1 MITSKTNKKIRVGI
15 RAAVQKS
22 NLDRGG
28 ENMKK
33 KEQKKVLIQKGMTV
47 GMIFLLLLVAEGC
60 QKKDTSVT
68 DPLDSNIKQE
78 ETQKNTDQKNED
90 SDTEKSD
97 QNKKDESSS
106 AEDNVDN
113 EEKVDD
119 QNLEKV
125 AFLTYEEIL
134 SDETSIYD
142 EDQLKKA
149 KEVLENGT
157 YEKASNTVIK
167 DGSFIWVMIPQDSGM
182 QKTYYLVCRSED
194 AGKSWEY
201 MQEEYAVTAGIDD
214 ICSKDGFIFLTSG
227 SGMNWSKLEIFAEN
241 GNKKYTGY
249 DREEILP
256 EKYQLLAERA
266 CAKIKKVD
274 TKKKQIE
281 LEWYGV
287 ENQKEAFLTEKSSFS
302 GKNIEFDS
310 KVEDYRAYRE
320 QEEKT
325 GYTFAKA
332 DSEVLK
338 EENLRKIYD
347 QEKLIGE
354 VSPAYSIRIAIN
366 EIYARKGYD
375 FTGTAYENYF
385 SQKSW
390 YAPVKG
396 KIVQESEINQ
406 YEKEN
411 IDLLV
416 KLEKNYK

>member
-47 GMIFLLLLVAEGC
+47 GMIFFLLLAAEGC

-68 DPLDSNIKQE
+68 DPSDSNIKQE

-149 KEVLENGT
+149 KEN
-157 YEKASNTVIK
+157 Y
-167 DGSFIWVMIPQDSGM
+167 
-182 QKTYYLVCRSED
+182 
-194 AGKSWEY
+194 
-201 MQEEYAVTAGIDD
+201 
-214 ICSKDGFIFLTSG
+214 
-227 SGMNWSKLEIFAEN
+227 
-241 GNKKYTGY
+241 GN
-249 DREEILP
+249 
-256 EKYQLLAERA
+256 
-266 CAKIKKVD
+266 C
-274 TKKKQIE
+274 
-281 LEWYGV
+281 
-287 ENQKEAFLTEKSSFS
+287 
-302 GKNIEFDS
+302 
-310 KVEDYRAYRE
+310 
-320 QEEKT
+320 
-325 GYTFAKA
+325 
-332 DSEVLK
+332 
-338 EENLRKIYD
+338 
-347 QEKLIGE
+347 
-354 VSPAYSIRIAIN
+354 
-366 EIYARKGYD
+366 
-375 FTGTAYENYF
+375 FT
-385 SQKSW
+385 
-390 YAPVKG
+390 
-396 KIVQESEINQ
+396 
-406 YEKEN
+406 
-411 IDLLV
+411 
-416 KLEKNYK
+416 

>member
-1 MITSKTNKKIRVGI
+1 
-15 RAAVQKS
+15 
-22 NLDRGG
+22 
-28 ENMKK
+28 MKK

-47 GMIFLLLLVAEGC
+47 GMIFFLLLAAEGC

-68 DPLDSNIKQE
+68 DPSDSNIKQE

-157 YEKASNTVIK
+157 YENASNTVIK

-256 EKYQLLAERA
+256 EKYQLLGESV
-266 CAKIKKVD
+266 C
-274 TKKKQIE
+274 
-281 LEWYGV
+281 
-287 ENQKEAFLTEKSSFS
+287 
-302 GKNIEFDS
+302 KN
-310 KVEDYRAYRE
+310 
-320 QEEKT
+320 
-325 GYTFAKA
+325 
-332 DSEVLK
+332 
-338 EENLRKIYD
+338 
-347 QEKLIGE
+347 
-354 VSPAYSIRIAIN
+354 
-366 EIYARKGYD
+366 
-375 FTGTAYENYF
+375 
-385 SQKSW
+385 
-390 YAPVKG
+390 
-396 KIVQESEINQ
+396 
-406 YEKEN
+406 
-411 IDLLV
+411 
-416 KLEKNYK
+416 

>member
-1 MITSKTNKKIRVGI
+1 MICLNFGINCYKI
-15 RAAVQKS
+15 
-22 NLDRGG
+22 N
-28 ENMKK
+28 
-33 KEQKKVLIQKGMTV
+33 
-47 GMIFLLLLVAEGC
+47 
-60 QKKDTSVT
+60 
-68 DPLDSNIKQE
+68 DSC
-78 ETQKNTDQKNED
+78 
-90 SDTEKSD
+90 
-97 QNKKDESSS
+97 
-106 AEDNVDN
+106 
-113 EEKVDD
+113 
-119 QNLEKV
+119 
-125 AFLTYEEIL
+125 
-134 SDETSIYD
+134 
-142 EDQLKKA
+142 
-149 KEVLENGT
+149 
-157 YEKASNTVIK
+157 
-167 DGSFIWVMIPQDSGM
+167 FIWVMIPQDSGM